1 MAWPESPLFLV
12 DVSQCEQWL
21 LERMP
26 SSPAL
31 IFMVIFFLESLAA
44 MLQNGFMVT
53 VLGMEWV
60 RRRMLPAGDMIVASL
75 AASRFCLHGVAILNN
90 LLTFFEVD
98 YYQTPWNFINTL
110 TSWLTA
116 WLAIFYCVKIA
127 LFSHPVF
134 FWLKWRI
141 SRSVPRLL
149 LGSLVL
155 AGLTVIS
162 SAIGTRIFMQMIASQ
177 SSQGNS
183 TLADTV
189 QSFYWCFTV
198 PHAMLTLSIPFLLFL
213 VSTFLLMF
221 SLCQHLRR
229 MRDHRLSPCDP
240 SIQAH
245 TRALKSLVFF
255 LVFYTSY
262 FLSLIVVVR
271 KITIFQS
278 HWYWA
283 WEVVTYAGVCLH
295 SSILVVSSPKLRK
308 VLKTRVWKALD
319 KGWSVS
325 SYQYQ

>member
-1 MAWPESPLFLV
+1 PDLDQRPCVVGSGGVLTSW
-12 DVSQCEQWL
+12 
-21 LERMP
+21 MP

-44 MLQNGFMVT
+44 MLQNGFVVT

-75 AASRFCLHGVAILNN
+75 AASRFCLHGV
-90 LLTFFEVD
+90 
-98 YYQTPWNFINTL
+98 TPWNFINTL